1 MTRKAACQHQPVAA
15 ALCVDAGVQELNEM
29 TIGRTDDPENPFC
42 AAAFEAASLLG
53 AGSRTPS
60 GPADMAPRQ
69 KGRTHDRNR
78 SARQISHFS
87 LASKGPSTHGTEGMA
102 FRGAQANMFDPFDL
116 AWPKLASTLY
126 LTAVGALFAA
136 HIAGF
141 HAIRDTFAAALA
153 YCSRPIR
160 SLAGHTFSL
169 YLFHVP
175 IITFLVAASPR
186 PVGRWQTRC
195 AILLLTPAAVS
206 ALARISEDRK
216 DE

>member
-15 ALCVDAGVQELNEM
+15 ALCVDAGVKELNEM
-29 TIGRTDDPENPFC
+29 TIGRTDDPDNPFRTT
-42 AAAFEAASLLG
+42 AFEAALLLG

-60 GPADMAPRQ
+60 GPADMRRVTKAGHMIAIDPPVRFL
-69 KGRTHDRNR
+69 T
-78 SARQISHFS
+78 FP
-87 LASKGPSTHGTEGMA
+87 LASRGPSTHGTEGMA

-126 LTAVGALFAA
+126 LTAVGVLFAA

>member
-1 MTRKAACQHQPVAA
+1 MTRKAACQHQPVTA

-87 LASKGPSTHGTEGMA
+87 LASKGPFSNRASFVNSLFLLFVAAPGSRFSPRSEKGPPQHLVRSTSAAMSTTGSHGIVCGPRPTC
-102 FRGAQANMFDPFDL
+102 
-116 AWPKLASTLY
+116 
-126 LTAVGALFAA
+126 
-136 HIAGF
+136 
-141 HAIRDTFAAALA
+141 AAACTLA
-153 YCSRPIR
+153 PSGNCPIR
-160 SLAGHTFSL
+160 SDAPDGSQGLVRRLLASRTSEM
-169 YLFHVP
+169 
-175 IITFLVAASPR
+175 AR
-186 PVGRWQTRC
+186 PSARC
-195 AILLLTPAAVS
+195 CA
-206 ALARISEDRK
+206 
-216 DE
+216 